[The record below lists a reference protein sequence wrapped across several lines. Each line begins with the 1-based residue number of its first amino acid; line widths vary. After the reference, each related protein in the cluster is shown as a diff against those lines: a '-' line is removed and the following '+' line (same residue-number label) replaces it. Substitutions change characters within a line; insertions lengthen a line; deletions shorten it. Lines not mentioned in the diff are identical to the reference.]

1 MSQALVETL
10 QSEAAAVDQATEEA
24 LLGDPQ
30 FDSEQVY
37 QLAKTSLD
45 FLAALAMPEVFKYFF
60 PPVFKSIWSWILA
73 YIYKT
78 RDFSQLAIGL
88 PRGFGK
94 TIVIK
99 LMILYAIIFTKKQFI
114 IVICENID
122 KAKSILSDVGDML
135 DEPNIKAAFGDWR
148 LGMGPDTQERKVF
161 AFRGRSII
169 LKAAGAQ
176 TGIRGITEKNR
187 RPDLMI
193 FDDIQ
198 SREESESEILSAQ
211 LEKWMVGT
219 AMKAKSPEGCLFV
232 FVANMYPTKGSLL
245 RKLRNN
251 PNWVKYIVGG
261 ILKDGT
267 SLWEDLQPIAQ
278 LIREFQ
284 NDLATG
290 HPEIFYAEVLNDENA
305 SVNNLI
311 DLSRIPEWTYQ
322 DDDIDLGKF
331 IVIDPSGN
339 RATSDAVAIG
349 LFQVF
354 DGYPCCTHLIEER
367 LSPGETI
374 HKALKMGVENGCSI
388 IGVEATGYQ
397 QTLLYWFNFTCN
409 QLGLHGFDFLE
420 VNSGVKEK
428 TMRIVNMFKQLP
440 TGEIKLHPRVRNQVY
455 VQITQFNPLRRDN
468 VDNSLDVLTY
478 GPKMLELYG
487 ILIYNKT
494 IINMQESDARTV
506 ITHNSPF

>member
-1 MSQALVETL
+1 MSQVQENQSSPEETVDVNPDVET
-10 QSEAAAVDQATEEA
+10 A
-24 LLGDPQ
+24 
-30 FDSEQVY
+30 FDSQQVY
-37 QLAKTSLD
+37 ALAKQNLD
-45 FLAALAMPEVFKYFF
+45 FLAALAMPNVFKYFF
-60 PPVFKSIWSWILA
+60 PPVFKSIWAWLLE
-73 YIYKT
+73 YIYLP

-99 LMILYAIIFTKKQFI
+99 LTILYAIIFTKKQFI
-114 IVICENID
+114 LVICENED
-122 KAKSILSDVGDML
+122 KAKSILSDVEDML
-135 DEPNIKAAFGDWR
+135 DEPNVKAAFGDWR
-148 LGMGPDTQERKVF
+148 IGMGPNTQTRKVF
-161 AFRGRSII
+161 AFRGRDII
-169 LKAAGAQ
+169 LKAAGAG

-198 SREESESEILSAQ
+198 SREDSESEILSSQ

-245 RKLRNN
+245 RKLKLN

-261 ILKDGT
+261 ILHDGT
-267 SLWEDLQPIAQ
+267 SLWEDLQPIRQ
-278 LIREFQ
+278 LVREFQ

-305 SVNNLI
+305 AINNLV
-311 DLSRIPEWTYQ
+311 DLSKIPDWTYK

-339 RATSDAVAIG
+339 RATSDSVAIG

-354 DGYPCCTHLIEER
+354 EGYPCLTHLIEER

-374 HKALKMGVENGCSI
+374 HKALKLGLENNCSI

-397 QTLLYWFNFTCN
+397 QTLLYWFDFTIK
-409 QLGLHGFDFLE
+409 QLGIEGFDFLE
-420 VNSGVKEK
+420 VNSGMREK
-428 TMRIVNMFKQLP
+428 TQRIVNMFKQLP
-440 TGEIKLHPRVRNQVY
+440 TGEIKIHPRVRSQIFL
-455 VQITQFNPLRRDN
+455 QITQFNPLKKDN

-494 IINMQESDARTV
+494 VVQLQDSDVHEV
-506 ITHNSPF
+506 ITENSPF